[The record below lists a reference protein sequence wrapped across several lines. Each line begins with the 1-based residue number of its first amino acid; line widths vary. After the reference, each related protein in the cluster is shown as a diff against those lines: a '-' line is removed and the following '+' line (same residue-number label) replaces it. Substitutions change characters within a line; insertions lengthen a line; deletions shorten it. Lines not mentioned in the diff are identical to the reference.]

1 MEHIALLV
9 SYDGSFYHGFQRQ
22 INGITIQ
29 EILEDTITNVTQN
42 RTIIN
47 FAGRTDAGVH
57 ACGQVVD
64 FYTDSNIPANKF
76 SNALNS
82 LLPED
87 IRILESVEV
96 EDTFNSRFLAIK
108 KQYRYIISNTQ
119 IQNVF
124 MRKYAWNIK
133 QNLDLDEIIGCSKLF
148 IGKHDFSGFAAAHR
162 STKTN
167 ERTIYSLDVKRKN
180 DFIIFTICGN
190 GFLYNM
196 VRIITGTLVEAGLK
210 KLNKQDIMEIL
221 KYGDRSKAGRTAPA
235 HGLCLEKVIY
245 EKDVFCFYDDRY
257 LHPLDFD
264 L

>member
-9 SYDGSFYHGFQRQ
+9 SYDGTSYHGFQRQ

-42 RTIIN
+42 KTTIN
-47 FAGRTDAGVH
+47 FSGRTDAGVH

-64 FYTDSNIPANKF
+64 FYTSSNIPANKF

-96 EDTFNSRFLAIK
+96 EDAFNSRFLATK
-108 KQYRYIISNTQ
+108 KQYRYIISNAQ

-124 MRKYAWNIK
+124 MRKYTWNIR
-133 QNLDLDEIIGCSKLF
+133 QELDLERIISCSKLF

-167 ERTIYSLDVKRKN
+167 ERTIYSFDIEKKN
-180 DFIIFTICGN
+180 EFIIFTICGN

-196 VRIITGTLVEAGLK
+196 VRIIAGTLVEAGLK
-210 KLNKQDIMEIL
+210 KLTEQDIVETL
-221 KYGDRSKAGRTAPA
+221 KCGDRSKAGRTAPA
-235 HGLCLEKVIY
+235 HGLYLEKVIY
-245 EKDVFCFYDDRY
+245 EKDVFCFYDKY
-257 LHPLDFD
+257 LLPLDFD